1 MPEVVRC
8 GLIRFFR
15 MHILPHAQV
24 DVFGDMG
31 VYTWNNM
38 ANMYEANQK
47 EETDLVIHMGDH
59 AVSGVKSGLKAGVE
73 SGVESGL

>member
-1 MPEVVRC
+1 MWTHPV
-8 GLIRFFR
+8 
-15 MHILPHAQV
+15 LPHAHSSAQV